1 MWRTPE
7 GNRVL
12 RGAEW
17 ELFREGLSCL
27 WDLVEDGG
35 DEDDRFGVG
44 IDAFDSLQQGQKLA
58 RFTVR
63 FFDWLLPAGHSNC
76 QRLAHTLLD
85 GERM

>member
-1 MWRTPE
+1 MVERLGGPWRLY
-7 GNRVL
+7 G
-12 RGAEW
+12 
-17 ELFREGLSCL
+17 
-27 WDLVEDGG
+27 VEAQNNEASDIK
-35 DEDDRFGVG
+35 E
-44 IDAFDSLQQGQKLA
+44 IAQQGQKLA